1 MCRTGDDVTAALSW
15 AKAESCS
22 SFHSQGAV
30 FLVSS
35 VKGAAIPAKPLIN
48 LRKKLQKPKNYY
60 IFYTILGTGQSATEA
75 ILLALIW
82 RPYSSTSCPRKVVR
96 L

>member
-1 MCRTGDDVTAALSW
+1 MMCRTGDDVMAALSW

-48 LRKKLQKPKNYY
+48 LRKKLQKPKNCY
-60 IFYTILGTGQSATEA
+60 IFYTVLGTGQSATEA
-75 ILLALIW
+75 IFPALMCK
-82 RPYSSTSCPRKVVR
+82 P
-96 L
+96 

>member
-1 MCRTGDDVTAALSW
+1 MMCRMGDDVTAALSW

-48 LRKKLQKPKNYY
+48 LQKKLQKPKNYY
-60 IFYTILGTGQSATEA
+60 IFYTVLGTGQSATEA
-75 ILLALIW
+75 IFPALMCK
-82 RPYSSTSCPRKVVR
+82 P
-96 L
+96 

>member
-1 MCRTGDDVTAALSW
+1 MMCRTGDDVTAALSW

-35 VKGAAIPAKPLIN
+35 VKEAAIPAKPLIN
-48 LRKKLQKPKNYY
+48 LQKKLQKPKNYY
-60 IFYTILGTGQSATEA
+60 IFYTVLGTGQSATEA
-75 ILLALIW
+75 IFPALMCK
-82 RPYSSTSCPRKVVR
+82 P
-96 L
+96 

>member
-1 MCRTGDDVTAALSW
+1 MMCRTGDDVTAALSL
-15 AKAESCS
+15 ATAESCS

-30 FLVSS
+30 FLVIS

-60 IFYTILGTGQSATEA
+60 IFYTVLGTGPSATEA
-75 ILLALIW
+75 IFPALMCK
-82 RPYSSTSCPRKVVR
+82 P
-96 L
+96 